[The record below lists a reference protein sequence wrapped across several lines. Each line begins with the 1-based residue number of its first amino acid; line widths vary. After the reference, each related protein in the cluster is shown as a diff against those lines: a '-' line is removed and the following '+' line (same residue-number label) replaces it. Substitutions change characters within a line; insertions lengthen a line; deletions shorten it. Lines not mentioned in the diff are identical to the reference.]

1 MDFEI
6 YKDFRWEIVISE
18 STILKIPGWIH
29 PGIPSW
35 DHQILDFHQN
45 RGTFLRADFARDET
59 TLFSPA
65 IRNLF

>member
-6 YKDFRWEIVISE
+6 YKGFRWEIVISE
-18 STILKIPGWIH
+18 STILKIP
-29 PGIPSW
+29 SW
-35 DHQILDFHQN
+35 DHQILVFHQN
-45 RGTFLRADFARDET
+45 RDTFLRADFARDET

>member
-6 YKDFRWEIVISE
+6 YKDFRWEIVISG
-18 STILKIPGWIH
+18 SNILKIPGWI
-29 PGIPSW
+29 W

-45 RGTFLRADFARDET
+45 RDTFLRADFARDET